1 MSQSRWKYWIGDDGM
16 APIRRADMPPQFLPN
31 AQLAEKPK
39 IGISIGIKMNPDY
52 YEFKAEI
59 LRVTGKAEVIVV
71 SDENKNDKLKSEG
84 EK

>member
-1 MSQSRWKYWIGDDGM
+1 M
-16 APIRRADMPPQFLPN
+16 ARIRRADLPLQFLPN
-31 AQLAEKPK
+31 ARLAEKPK

-59 LRVTGKAEVIVV
+59 LRVTGKSEVIVI
-71 SDENKNDKLKSEG
+71 SGEDKNNQLKSEG